1 MDPSRIWSS
10 ACSRVPSNLLSA
22 GLMRAS
28 RSLQST
34 PERTQGY
41 PQETETQV
49 PRHQNFIPQ
58 WSTTVPLPSR
68 SPPRAGLLLTP
79 MDSVLQWR
87 CKASRSLDPYLGRSS
102 WPGAKDSGHW
112 FPMKANGWSSSQQAC
127 SHPHLFPGRMQTSA
141 PPRPRGLLG
150 RASAS
155 HGPWCTSPRPRQVL
169 CVELRQGAQ
178 VFQTKAPL
186 ASWKLQNKGLCLSPP
201 CPALPAWPPFFL
213 SFFKNFI
220 VV

>member
-1 MDPSRIWSS
+1 MDPSRIWRST
-10 ACSRVPSNLLSA
+10 CSGVPSNLLSA

-79 MDSVLQWR
+79 VDSVLQWR
-87 CKASRSLDPYLGRSS
+87 CKASAPCTHT
-102 WPGAKDSGHW
+102 WAVP
-112 FPMKANGWSSSQQAC
+112 ANLEQSRLFWALIPHESQQ
-127 SHPHLFPGRMQTSA
+127 
-141 PPRPRGLLG
+141 
-150 RASAS
+150 
-155 HGPWCTSPRPRQVL
+155 
-169 CVELRQGAQ
+169 VELIPAG
-178 VFQTKAPL
+178 PL
-186 ASWKLQNKGLCLSPP
+186 APSPLSWQDAEIRPASP
-201 CPALPAWPPFFL
+201 AGAAG
-213 SFFKNFI
+213 
-220 VV
+220 